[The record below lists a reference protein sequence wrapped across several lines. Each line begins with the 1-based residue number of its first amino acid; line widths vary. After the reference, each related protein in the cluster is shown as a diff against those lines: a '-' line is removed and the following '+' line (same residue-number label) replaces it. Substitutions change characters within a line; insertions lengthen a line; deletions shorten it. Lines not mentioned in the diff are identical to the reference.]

1 MTSGCTIFESN
12 NEVNYQP
19 DYYFNENDINI
30 EVNNEDYISYGND
43 DPNDRSRDDDD
54 NYW

>member
-1 MTSGCTIFESN
+1 MEPNCKWINKLWWAFN
-12 NEVNYQP
+12 
-19 DYYFNENDINI
+19 NENDINI